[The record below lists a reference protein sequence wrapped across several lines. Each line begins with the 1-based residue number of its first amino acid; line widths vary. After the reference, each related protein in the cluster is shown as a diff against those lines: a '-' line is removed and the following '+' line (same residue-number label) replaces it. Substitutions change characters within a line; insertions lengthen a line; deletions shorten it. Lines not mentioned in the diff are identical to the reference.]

1 MDGGTKSHWKYLLW
15 IKCVISTKN
24 YVLHLSIKMDKKIEQ
39 NGHAN
44 LLWNKEHDKI
54 NDTQLH
60 SSKRKSGNHTLLQ
73 LCVLDNKNYALLK
86 YLGYKNKI
94 HLLLRKS
101 ERNTKTHTERTWKG
115 QSLIIEGFCD
125 SNYARD

>member
-1 MDGGTKSHWKYLLW
+1 
-15 IKCVISTKN
+15 
-24 YVLHLSIKMDKKIEQ
+24 MDKKIEQ

-60 SSKRKSGNHTLLQ
+60 SRKRKSGNHALLQ